1 MALNSKEQYAM
12 ATHVKSSLG
21 SNSPSICI
29 LELVQFVCNAE
40 GWSVLNVEDC
50 KKLDEVCCIPDP
62 PAHLLD
68 APSRKPTE

>member
-29 LELVQFVCNAE
+29 SWAC
-40 GWSVLNVEDC
+40 SVRV
-50 KKLDEVCCIPDP
+50 
-62 PAHLLD
+62 
-68 APSRKPTE
+68 